1 MKQKKTG
8 ATIGLTLAMFALLVA
23 LSGCDR
29 NDGPAEQAGKKL
41 DNALEQTGK
50 EMEKAGEAV
59 KDAVKG
65 D

>member
-1 MKQKKTG
+1 
-8 ATIGLTLAMFALLVA
+8 MFTLLVA

-29 NDGPAEQAGKKL
+29 NEGPAEQAGKKV
-41 DNALEQTGK
+41 DDALGQTGK
-50 EMEKAGEAV
+50 QMDKAGEAA

>member
-1 MKQKKTG
+1 MKRKKPGT
-8 ATIGLTLAMFALLVA
+8 TISLTLAMFALLVA

-50 EMEKAGEAV
+50 QMEKAGEAV
-59 KDAVKG
+59 KDAAKG
-65 D
+65 N

>member
-1 MKQKKTG
+1 MSL
-8 ATIGLTLAMFALLVA
+8 ILVMFALLVA

-29 NDGPAEQAGKKL
+29 NEGTAEQAGKKM

-50 EMEKAGEAV
+50 QIEKAGEAV